1 MEASNEKA
9 IYTVRYCLNCL
20 LKNTSKKRGYSL
32 QQECYSKWAARELLI
47 RLEKNNSVPPLVLI
61 EEFRDQMDEYSCV
74 NTRTSYV
81 FSCAKDMAEWIIDL
95 LIS

>member
-1 MEASNEKA
+1 MDSPNKRA

-20 LKNTSKKRGYSL
+20 LKNTSNQRGYSL
-32 QQECYSKWAARELLI
+32 QQESYSRWAAKELLL
-47 RLEKNNSVPPLVLI
+47 RLKKNKTTPPLILI
-61 EEFRDQMDEYSCV
+61 EEFRDQMDHYSYINV
-74 NTRTSYV
+74 RTSYV